1 MKKLFI
7 LLFFSAALAFGQTA
21 SAGKQSGTGYTEKA
35 EFPGGDEA
43 FKAEFHKMVNGYID
57 MKQYAANGLFHFIFD
72 IDVNGKIKNLQILPK
87 VQNSEMFIE
96 DMMFAVKRIKKK
108 WKPASRNGQPVE
120 SKYVLNVTFTSDH
133 FDHGD

>member
-7 LLFFSAALAFGQTA
+7 FLMLSSALAFAQTA
-21 SAGKQSGTGYTEKA
+21 PADKPAGTGYTEKA
-35 EFPGGDEA
+35 EFPGGDDA
-43 FKAEFHKMVNGYID
+43 FRAEFHKMVNGYID
-57 MKQYAANGLFHFIFD
+57 MNQYAANGLFHFIFD

-87 VQNSEMFIE
+87 VENSDMFID

-133 FDHGD
+133 FDHDD

>member
-7 LLFFSAALAFGQTA
+7 FLIFSSVLAFGQTTQSENQ
-21 SAGKQSGTGYTEKA
+21 SATMYTEKA
-35 EFPGGDEA
+35 EFPGGDDA

-72 IDVNGKIKNLQILPK
+72 IDVNGKIKNLQISPK
-87 VQNSEMFIE
+87 VQNSEMFID